1 MVLIMYTMPWIG
13 LSDMCDQPRPQ
24 ASHIFNVHE
33 TEGSLGHTI
42 VQLKLP
48 HRIVMIAV
56 MYNCMGLHGL

>member
-1 MVLIMYTMPWIG
+1 
-13 LSDMCDQPRPQ
+13 MCDQPRPQ